1 MQVRGAPLIGAT
13 AAYGVCLAL
22 RGDASDEALDGAIAL
37 LAAQRPTAI
46 NLRWALEEM
55 RDAVR
60 NLPRD
65 KRLAAAYAR
74 AAEICEDDVKANRR
88 IGEHGLKPILVAA
101 ERKAARGA
109 GQRADPLQRR
119 LARGR
124 RPRHGARAHLRGAR
138 RGHRRCMCGWT
149 RRGRATRAPR

>member
-22 RGDASDEALDGAIAL
+22 RADASDEAVDRAVAL
-37 LAAQRPTAI
+37 LAAQRPTAV

-55 RDAVR
+55 RATVR

-65 KRLAAAYAR
+65 NRVAAAYER

-88 IGEHGLKPILVAA
+88 IGAHGLKPILVAA
-101 ERKAARGA
+101 
-109 GQRADPLQRR
+109 
-119 LARGR
+119 
-124 RPRHGARAHLRGAR
+124 RHKQPG
-138 RGHRRCMCGWT
+138 
-149 RRGRATRAPR
+149 